1 MSYINKT
8 GTLGVVSSVQPVART
23 KPYTLTDLRNDDE
36 FVKVTERYLKS
47 IGEGENVKDL
57 FQYFRGSDFNLYDTH
72 KVWQQSKNFTD
83 QQKKDFQYLQSKF
96 NNAKVGGFR
105 ERLQLGIDVA
115 QELASDPITL
125 ASAFFIPWTGGQS
138 VVGRLAAGKAA
149 QAD

>member
-36 FVKVTERYLKS
+36 FVKVTEIFKKYRR
-47 IGEGENVKDL
+47 GENVKDL

-83 QQKKDFQYLQSKF
+83 QQKKIF
-96 NNAKVGGFR
+96 NIYNQNLTMQK
-105 ERLQLGIDVA
+105 
-115 QELASDPITL
+115 LAVLENVCS
-125 ASAFFIPWTGGQS
+125 
-138 VVGRLAAGKAA
+138 
-149 QAD
+149 